1 MKKKLL
7 TKILHQLK
15 YKIRKILVGLK
26 VGIKVALLVVLP
38 VSGGSVLARTNT
50 NTSIVAENKN
60 ISSKYSDDI
69 IARERNSAHN
79 KAVLQQR
86 EVILKQKEKK
96 LQFEKQQ
103 EIFFLE
109 YIRPKILAKSSTILV
124 NELQINYSIIP
135 KGSLQSIVEKP
146 LNRDVLTDLM
156 IKLHVNAEKSNK
168 RVISMVDFFHESE
181 KKIAIQKQIEK
192 QIVQDFQFQK
202 QLKILALRGGQKL
215 LFLALLSKIEALL
228 AKIEDVKKFL
238 KLLNYKINLKS
249 KGYKKIKF
257 NQNERIFLFFLVIL
271 VMYSFYK
278 VASILLKNNTILM
291 YFARTN
297 TFGKWFES
305 FFPQETSH
313 LVDLIFSNVT
323 DNEFIE
329 VFKETYSEVD
339 NLEEFACFYVLF
351 QIGVIHN
358 RVAKKFLT
366 MDQVRINTN
375 LLPLEVLNF
384 QKEFRQI
391 PVRKFVTMLAS
402 LDWKTLKNLPL
413 KDSCKKIGEFYFHN
427 IFLNKN

>member
-7 TKILHQLK
+7 TKIVQQLK
-15 YKIRKILVGLK
+15 YKIRKIIFGLK

-96 LQFEKQQ
+96 LQFEREQ

-168 RVISMVDFFHESE
+168 RVISMVDFFHENE

-228 AKIEDVKKFL
+228 AKIEDIKKFL
-238 KLLNYKINLKS
+238 NLLNYKINLKS
-249 KGYKKIKF
+249 KG
-257 NQNERIFLFFLVIL
+257 
-271 VMYSFYK
+271 
-278 VASILLKNNTILM
+278 
-291 YFARTN
+291 
-297 TFGKWFES
+297 
-305 FFPQETSH
+305 
-313 LVDLIFSNVT
+313 
-323 DNEFIE
+323 
-329 VFKETYSEVD
+329 
-339 NLEEFACFYVLF
+339 
-351 QIGVIHN
+351 
-358 RVAKKFLT
+358 
-366 MDQVRINTN
+366 
-375 LLPLEVLNF
+375 
-384 QKEFRQI
+384 
-391 PVRKFVTMLAS
+391 
-402 LDWKTLKNLPL
+402 
-413 KDSCKKIGEFYFHN
+413 
-427 IFLNKN
+427 